1 MNFEKNTIENL
12 KKSQKES
19 FEEKKDDLELVKDI
33 LNNRFGPEKMP
44 KGLVLEM
51 INIRKEIKDS
61 IEKENFIN
69 ELDDTVDDRIK
80 FLVAEIYNPEFRNES
95 IKEISEDENG
105 NIEISL
111 KNGEKENLGPEE
123 QDLLFSLRLYFDS
136 YRLAHNAS
144 KFRNNISEVKNNI
157 TKDNQDRKINFYSEK
172 EKKEELI
179 SVLKDKYESA
189 GFSEKELKELIKTCD
204 LTDLESLPIYEIK
217 IISKIQDI
225 FSRFMKGDKTKYVGL
240 SAALMV
246 PAFIQGYAP
255 MLFADAFKNNTT
267 DINQIMLYALASV
280 GGSGLTV
287 LIQKQYKDFIN
298 KNYQKEEGI
307 SEFTAKNLTE
317 MPPDETKKFGLET
330 VKRRASEG
338 RNSYEKVLNV
348 FSFDVLPA
356 VTTLTTSAVMLYE
369 KSPILAAGTV
379 LASGI
384 TIVLDKYFQ
393 KAGKFWEKERT
404 AERTSEE
411 MAKKLD
417 EQLSA
422 HMEVVLAGE
431 KEKFFDEI
439 KEFIEKEKIAQ
450 SDKGFFRVL
459 EDSYFR
465 FANAINLTL
474 LGVAS
479 LLAGG
484 SADKTVA
491 AIVYS
496 GNFTNGIQNLLSS
509 KRGLLKSL
517 RNIMQ
522 MELMFNG
529 YAKEE
534 DDKEKDR
541 VGVDQITSSDINL
554 KNVNVELDGKKI
566 LDDVNLD
573 IPSGSMAFL
582 EGASGA
588 GKTTLMK
595 IISGYY
601 HPISGEAKF
610 GGIDVENI
618 KKTGEESIYN
628 KISYLSQFPYL
639 FDGSL
644 KNNLK
649 FGLKKEIDDD
659 KIKEVLKD
667 VGLSGRFA
675 NNLDEKL
682 FGGSGDSGK
691 TSGGETSRIG
701 LARVLLKIRNSDSK
715 LVFLDEPTA
724 SVDKATK
731 KDIAEIINS
740 EKAKRPDTTFIVI
753 SHDEKFVE
761 MLDCNIN
768 VKMEKGKI
776 ITE

>member
-33 LNNRFGPEKMP
+33 LNDRFGPEKMP

-80 FLVAEIYNPEFRNES
+80 FLVAEIYNPEFKNES

-204 LTDLESLPIYEIK
+204 LTDLESLPIHEIK

-338 RNSYEKVLNV
+338 RNSYENVLNV

-356 VTTLTTSAVMLYE
+356 VTTLVTSAVMLYE
-369 KSPILAAGTV
+369 KSPILASGTV

-474 LGVAS
+474 LGAAS

-534 DDKEKDR
+534 EAKEKDR
-541 VGVDQITSSDINL
+541 IGVDQITSSDINL

-601 HPISGEAKF
+601 HPTSGDVKF